1 MKAHAALTNI
11 AQSGPAAA
19 ATSDHAELA
28 SGGSVFGETSA
39 QGSALQTWISQSPR
53 MVAQRR
59 AMQAA
64 LGPVPHR
71 DSNAPEGAAPLQT
84 RFEGAAV
91 QREKPPPA
99 SAEPRAANPESS
111 SAVVGP
117 ASASAEQTSIR
128 AEAVDARSN
137 QTGMPNQLK
146 AGIESLSGMDMSGV
160 RVHRNSDK
168 PAQLNALAYAQGN
181 QIHLGPMQEQHLPH
195 EAWHVVQQRQGRVR
209 ATMQMAGVGVNDD
222 VGLEREADLM
232 GARAVVT
239 TTPEVLDPRS
249 APEVLVSAVTP
260 CPTTPHTPAQ
270 GKFVHAKVQTRAGS
284 SAQPSGGMA
293 SGPVAQRL
301 PIRVVLHGLTHL
313 VKEVGGSIFEGEE
326 IDSAGELEPG
336 QALVID
342 DQDIIVSRR
351 GMNQEIHENRERD
364 RVGPQSHEWF
374 HVLELNHKDVSSMNV
389 FVRQDMIHPAP
400 LEEQVEDYRSQLQ
413 DDKGAGATLD
423 KFARV
428 IKLFKENE
436 SMSFEEF
443 ETMLRTAGFKGSI
456 HKELN
461 QDLINFVD
469 SRKLLV
475 DDLQQAVALAS
486 RPLIG
491 DAAAIRD
498 GLLLHSLRDEEGCLA
513 AQTRLLATKV
523 ALVKK
528 MLNGSIK
535 PLSEKLDR
543 EVASLVREY
552 IEDRFGEWLH
562 AVSDKSS
569 GKYKSLEGTMD
580 DILLAVQT
588 FDHFQQRVNSDL
600 VGATLATMQSLI
612 SEFLECGNPSKASDL
627 LTRIVNENNTYR
639 DVWVIICPELTTLA
653 AQSNDTITELLE
665 KLHQREEAAA
675 KPVKKSAV
683 EKAVKDHPKDDTERI
698 IRFGKDAYVKF
709 KLKAHNSGKFD
720 FYTLEYKGKTIQNT
734 IFLTVDL
741 AEVLWQRINGFI
753 QSIDAPKE
761 EKSD

>member
-1 MKAHAALTNI
+1 MKTHDHDAHA
-11 AQSGPAAA
+11 
-19 ATSDHAELA
+19 
-28 SGGSVFGETSA
+28 
-39 QGSALQTWISQSPR
+39 
-53 MVAQRR
+53 AQRR
-59 AMQAA
+59 AVAQQAEHGEAATQLAHAGADTFDHRVNHSPRLVAQRQLLSAAFGPA
-64 LGPVPHR
+64 LQQP
-71 DSNAPEGAAPLQT
+71 
-84 RFEGAAV
+84 V
-91 QREKPPPA
+91 QREAGLDDEEPA
-99 SAEPRAANPESS
+99 MQAKQEAP
-111 SAVVGP
+111 
-117 ASASAEQTSIR
+117 
-128 AEAVDARSN
+128 AEAN
-137 QTGMPNQLK
+137 LTGIPNQLK
-146 AGIESLSGMDMSGV
+146 SGVEALSGMDMSDV

-181 QIHLGPMQEQHLPH
+181 EIHLGPGQEQHLPH
-195 EAWHVVQQRQGRVR
+195 EAWHVVQQRQGRVQ

-222 VGLEREADLM
+222 VGLEEEADVM
-232 GARAVVT
+232 AA
-239 TTPEVLDPRS
+239 
-249 APEVLVSAVTP
+249 AAQLVREGKRRDLTLYPLV
-260 CPTTPHTPAQ
+260 Q

-284 SAQPSGGMA
+284 PAEPRGGMA

-301 PIRVVLHGLTHL
+301 PICVVLHGLTHL
-313 VKEVGGSIFEGEE
+313 VKEVDGSIFEGEE
-326 IDSAGELEPG
+326 IGSGGELEPG

-351 GMNQEIHENRERD
+351 GMNQEIDKNRERN

-374 HVLELNHKDVSSMNV
+374 HVLKLNHQDVSSMNL

-413 DDKGAGATLD
+413 DDKGAGATLK

-436 SMSFEEF
+436 SMSFQEF
-443 ETMLRTAGFKGSI
+443 EAMLRTAGFKGSI
-456 HKELN
+456 HKDLN
-461 QDLINFVD
+461 QDLID
-469 SRKLLV
+469 YEDARKLLV

-523 ALVKK
+523 ALVNK

-543 EVASLVREY
+543 NVASLVREY
-552 IEDRFGEWLH
+552 IVGRFGEWLN

-612 SEFLECGNPSKASDL
+612 SDFLKCGNPSEASDL
-627 LTRIVNENNTYR
+627 LVGIVKENNTYR

-653 AQSNDTITELLE
+653 AQSNDAITELLD
-665 KLHQREEAAA
+665 KLYQRQEAAA
-675 KPVKKSAV
+675 QPVKKLAID
-683 EKAVKDHPKDDTERI
+683 KAVKIHPRDGTGQS

-709 KLKAHNSGKFD
+709 TLKTHSSGKFVL
-720 FYTLEYKGKTIQNT
+720 YTLEYKGKTSQNT
-734 IFLTVDL
+734 IFLTLDL

-761 EKSD
+761 ESD